1 MRNFRRRN
9 PYEYQGKIV
18 MQAPKNPYSPSR
30 GKSKMLSGSGSGYA
44 SSSGPYKAF
53 DPIGGRFDG
62 SDTNIKFERTIE
74 DIIDDINNGRMDG
87 KKGEKMIFRLRED
100 QQRAKG
106 DYVRNAYKMRPQNPV
121 RKVGRHGVA
130 GPTITIGDWDAR
142 TGRKLST
149 TELNN
154 LKQQQEALYSNR
166 GWDVPNFIF

>member
-1 MRNFRRRN
+1 
-9 PYEYQGKIV
+9 
-18 MQAPKNPYSPSR
+18 
-30 GKSKMLSGSGSGYA
+30 MLSGSGSGYA
-44 SSSGPYKAF
+44 SSSGPYQRQMG
-53 DPIGGRFDG
+53 DPIGGRFDR

-100 QQRAKG
+100 QQRAKN

-121 RKVGRHGVA
+121 RRVGRQGVD
-130 GPTITIGDWDAR
+130 GRTIEIGDWDAR

-154 LKQQQEALYSNR
+154 FKQQREALYSQL
-166 GWDVPNFIF
+166 GWDIPNFIF